1 MMATTPTTTTRATA
15 TTRARPTRSTRATR
29 SIARATRCAR
39 EEVDESSMTSKFRTR
54 DALATATATARACVF
69 AATMAMTTHA
79 DVARAFSGEI
89 ALSDVSYEKTQCPP
103 NQYLPNKGKTLCLKF
118 TATATNA
125 SRKKIESA
133 NVFGFVD
140 DVDGDSAAT
149 VNPDG
154 SSRTVLSAIKGEV
167 PNGTSKVEFIVT
179 VFNDSLEKG
188 PLKLKGFKAV
198 GSVADIDKRF
208 TPFDACEVD
217 PESCYDK

>member
-1 MMATTPTTTTRATA
+1 MTTTARATPTPTTPTPTR
-15 TTRARPTRSTRATR
+15 RTRSTRATA
-29 SIARATRCAR
+29 SIARATRRAR
-39 EEVDESSMTSKFRTR
+39 EEGGEASMTSVVVQRG
-54 DALATATATARACVF
+54 ASATARACVV
-69 AATMAMTTHA
+69 AVTMAMTMHA

-89 ALSDVSYEKTQCPP
+89 VLDDVSYEQTQCPP
-103 NQYLPNKGKTLCLKF
+103 NQYMPSKGKTSCLKF

-133 NVFGFVD
+133 NVFGFVS
-140 DVDGDSAAT
+140 DVDGNSAAT

-167 PNGTSKVEFIVT
+167 PNGTSRVEFIVT
-179 VFNDSLEKG
+179 VFNDSLAKG

-217 PESCYDK
+217 PESCY

>member
-1 MMATTPTTTTRATA
+1 MTPTARATP
-15 TTRARPTRSTRATR
+15 TPRTPTPTRRTRSTRATG
-29 SIARATRCAR
+29 SIARATRGAR
-39 EEVDESSMTSKFRTR
+39 EEGGEASMTSVVMHR
-54 DALATATATARACVF
+54 DASATARACVV
-69 AATMAMTTHA
+69 AVTMAMTMHA

-89 ALSDVSYEKTQCPP
+89 VLDDVSYEQTQCPP
-103 NQYLPNKGKTLCLKF
+103 NQYMPSKGKTSCLKF

-133 NVFGFVD
+133 NVFGFVS
-140 DVDGDSAAT
+140 DVDGNSAAT

-167 PNGTSKVEFIVT
+167 PNGTSRVEFIVT
-179 VFNDSLEKG
+179 VFNDSLAKG

-208 TPFDACEVD
+208 TPFDACEMD
-217 PESCYDK
+217 PESCY

>member
-1 MMATTPTTTTRATA
+1 MTPTARATP
-15 TTRARPTRSTRATR
+15 TPRTPTPTRRTRSTRATG
-29 SIARATRCAR
+29 SIARATRGAR
-39 EEVDESSMTSKFRTR
+39 EEGGEASMTSVVMHR
-54 DALATATATARACVF
+54 DASATARACVV
-69 AATMAMTTHA
+69 AVTMAMTTHA

-89 ALSDVSYEKTQCPP
+89 VLDDVSYEQTQCPP
-103 NQYLPNKGKTLCLKF
+103 NQYMPSKGKTSCLKF

-133 NVFGFVD
+133 NVFGFVS
-140 DVDGDSAAT
+140 DVDGNSAAT

-167 PNGTSKVEFIVT
+167 PNGTSRVEFIVT
-179 VFNDSLEKG
+179 VFNDSLAKG

-208 TPFDACEVD
+208 TPFDACEMD
-217 PESCYDK
+217 PESCY

>member
-1 MMATTPTTTTRATA
+1 MTPTARATP
-15 TTRARPTRSTRATR
+15 TPRTPTPTRRTRSTRATA
-29 SIARATRCAR
+29 SIARATRRAR
-39 EEVDESSMTSKFRTR
+39 EEGGEASMTSVVVQRG
-54 DALATATATARACVF
+54 ASATARACVV
-69 AATMAMTTHA
+69 AVTMAMTTHA

-89 ALSDVSYEKTQCPP
+89 VLDDVSYEQTQCPP
-103 NQYLPNKGKTLCLKF
+103 NQYMPSKGKTSCLKF

-133 NVFGFVD
+133 NVFGFVS
-140 DVDGDSAAT
+140 DVDGNSAAT

-167 PNGTSKVEFIVT
+167 PNGTSRVEFIVT
-179 VFNDSLEKG
+179 VFNDSLAKG

-208 TPFDACEVD
+208 TPFDACEMD
-217 PESCYDK
+217 PESCY

>member
-1 MMATTPTTTTRATA
+1 MVATTPTALTTPTA
-15 TTRARPTRSTRATR
+15 TTRARPTRSTRSTR

-39 EEVDESSMTSKFRTR
+39 EEVVEPSMTSKLCTR
-54 DALATATATARACVF
+54 DALALATATARAGVF

-89 ALSDVSYEKTQCPP
+89 ALNDVSYEKTQCPP
-103 NQYLPNKGKTLCLKF
+103 NQYLPNKGKTSCLKF

-217 PESCYDK
+217 PESCYD

>member
-1 MMATTPTTTTRATA
+1 MTPTARATP
-15 TTRARPTRSTRATR
+15 TPRTPTPTRRTRSTRATA
-29 SIARATRCAR
+29 SIARATRRAR
-39 EEVDESSMTSKFRTR
+39 EEGGEASVTSVVVQRG
-54 DALATATATARACVF
+54 ASATARACVV
-69 AATMAMTTHA
+69 AVTMAMTTHA

-89 ALSDVSYEKTQCPP
+89 VLDDVSYEQTQCPP
-103 NQYLPNKGKTLCLKF
+103 NQYMPSKGKTSCLKF

-133 NVFGFVD
+133 NVFGFVS
-140 DVDGDSAAT
+140 DVDGNSAAT

-167 PNGTSKVEFIVT
+167 PNGTSRVEFIVT
-179 VFNDSLEKG
+179 VFNDSLAKG

-217 PESCYDK
+217 PESCY

>member
-1 MMATTPTTTTRATA
+1 MTTTARATPTPTTPTPTR
-15 TTRARPTRSTRATR
+15 RTRSTRATG
-29 SIARATRCAR
+29 SIARATRGAR
-39 EEVDESSMTSKFRTR
+39 EEGGEASMTSVVVQRG
-54 DALATATATARACVF
+54 ASATARACVV
-69 AATMAMTTHA
+69 AVTMAMTMHA

-89 ALSDVSYEKTQCPP
+89 VLDDVSYEQTQCPP
-103 NQYLPNKGKTLCLKF
+103 NQYMPSKGKTSCLKF

-133 NVFGFVD
+133 NVFGFVS
-140 DVDGDSAAT
+140 DVDGNSAAT

-167 PNGTSKVEFIVT
+167 PNGTSRVEFIVT
-179 VFNDSLEKG
+179 VFNDSLAKG

-217 PESCYDK
+217 PESCY

>member
-1 MMATTPTTTTRATA
+1 MTPTARATP
-15 TTRARPTRSTRATR
+15 TPPTPRPTRRTRSTRATD
-29 SIARATRCAR
+29 SIARATRRAR
-39 EEVDESSMTSKFRTR
+39 EEGGEASMTSVVVQRG
-54 DALATATATARACVF
+54 ASATARACVV
-69 AATMAMTTHA
+69 AVTMAMTTHA

-89 ALSDVSYEKTQCPP
+89 VLDDVSYEQTQCPP
-103 NQYLPNKGKTLCLKF
+103 NQYMPSKGKTSCLKF

-133 NVFGFVD
+133 NVFGFVS
-140 DVDGDSAAT
+140 DVDGNSAAT

-167 PNGTSKVEFIVT
+167 PNGTSRVEFIVT
-179 VFNDSLEKG
+179 VFNDSLAKG

-217 PESCYDK
+217 PESCY

>member
-1 MMATTPTTTTRATA
+1 MVVTT
-15 TTRARPTRSTRATR
+15 
-29 SIARATRCAR
+29 
-39 EEVDESSMTSKFRTR
+39 VDV
-54 DALATATATARACVF
+54 AV
-69 AATMAMTTHA
+69 TMAMTTHA

-89 ALSDVSYEKTQCPP
+89 VLDDVSYEQTQCPP
-103 NQYLPNKGKTLCLKF
+103 NQYMPSKGKTSCLKF

-133 NVFGFVD
+133 NVFGFVS
-140 DVDGDSAAT
+140 DVDGNSAAT

-167 PNGTSKVEFIVT
+167 PNGTSRVEFIVT
-179 VFNDSLEKG
+179 VFNDSLAKG

-208 TPFDACEVD
+208 TPFDACEMD
-217 PESCYDK
+217 PESCY

>member
-1 MMATTPTTTTRATA
+1 MTTTARATPTPTTPTPTR
-15 TTRARPTRSTRATR
+15 RTRSTRATG
-29 SIARATRCAR
+29 SIARATRGAR
-39 EEVDESSMTSKFRTR
+39 EEGGEASMTSVVMHR
-54 DALATATATARACVF
+54 DASATARACVV
-69 AATMAMTTHA
+69 AVTMAMTTHA

-89 ALSDVSYEKTQCPP
+89 VLDDVSYEQTQCPP
-103 NQYLPNKGKTLCLKF
+103 NQYMPSKGKTSCLKF

-133 NVFGFVD
+133 NVFGFVS
-140 DVDGDSAAT
+140 DVDGNSAAT

-167 PNGTSKVEFIVT
+167 PNGTSRVEFIVT
-179 VFNDSLEKG
+179 VFNDSLAKG

-217 PESCYDK
+217 PESCY

>member
-1 MMATTPTTTTRATA
+1 
-15 TTRARPTRSTRATR
+15 
-29 SIARATRCAR
+29 
-39 EEVDESSMTSKFRTR
+39 MTSVVMHR
-54 DALATATATARACVF
+54 DASATARACVG
-69 AATMAMTTHA
+69 AVTIAMTTHA

-89 ALSDVSYEKTQCPP
+89 VLDDVSYEQTQCPP
-103 NQYLPNKGKTLCLKF
+103 NQYMPSKGKTSCLKF

-133 NVFGFVD
+133 NVFGFVS
-140 DVDGDSAAT
+140 DVDGNSAAT

-167 PNGTSKVEFIVT
+167 PNGTSRVEFIVT
-179 VFNDSLEKG
+179 VFNDSLAEG

-217 PESCYDK
+217 PESCY

>member
-1 MMATTPTTTTRATA
+1 
-15 TTRARPTRSTRATR
+15 
-29 SIARATRCAR
+29 
-39 EEVDESSMTSKFRTR
+39 MTSVVMHR
-54 DALATATATARACVF
+54 DASTTARACVV
-69 AATMAMTTHA
+69 AVTMVMTTHA

-89 ALSDVSYEKTQCPP
+89 VLDDVSYEQTRCPP
-103 NQYLPNKGKTLCLKF
+103 NQYVPSKGKTSCLKF

-133 NVFGFVD
+133 NVFGFVN

-167 PNGTSKVEFIVT
+167 PNGTSRVEFIVT
-179 VFNDSLEKG
+179 VFNDSLAKG
-188 PLKLKGFKAV
+188 PLKLRGFKAV

-217 PESCYDK
+217 PESCY

>member
-1 MMATTPTTTTRATA
+1 MTPTARATP
-15 TTRARPTRSTRATR
+15 TPRTPTPTRRTRSTRATA
-29 SIARATRCAR
+29 SIARATRRAR
-39 EEVDESSMTSKFRTR
+39 EEGGEASVTSVVVQRG
-54 DALATATATARACVF
+54 ASATARACVV
-69 AATMAMTTHA
+69 AVTMAMTTHA

-89 ALSDVSYEKTQCPP
+89 VLDDVSYEQTQCPP
-103 NQYLPNKGKTLCLKF
+103 NQYMPSKGKTSCLKF

-133 NVFGFVD
+133 NVFGFVS
-140 DVDGDSAAT
+140 DVDGNSAAT

-167 PNGTSKVEFIVT
+167 PNGTSRVEFIVT
-179 VFNDSLEKG
+179 VFNDSLAKG

-208 TPFDACEVD
+208 TPFDACEMD
-217 PESCYDK
+217 PESCY

>member
-1 MMATTPTTTTRATA
+1 MVATTPTALTTPTA
-15 TTRARPTRSTRATR
+15 TTRARPTRSTR

-39 EEVDESSMTSKFRTR
+39 EEVVEPSMTSKLCTR
-54 DALATATATARACVF
+54 DALAPATATARAGVF
-69 AATMAMTTHA
+69 IVAATMAMTTHA

-89 ALSDVSYEKTQCPP
+89 ALNDVSYEKTQCPP
-103 NQYLPNKGKTLCLKF
+103 NQYLPNKGKTSCLKF

-217 PESCYDK
+217 PESCYD

>member
-1 MMATTPTTTTRATA
+1 MTPTARATP
-15 TTRARPTRSTRATR
+15 TPRTPTPPPRTRSTRATA
-29 SIARATRCAR
+29 SIARATRRAR
-39 EEVDESSMTSKFRTR
+39 EEGGEASMTSVVVQRG
-54 DALATATATARACVF
+54 ASATARACVV
-69 AATMAMTTHA
+69 AVTMAMTTHA

-89 ALSDVSYEKTQCPP
+89 VLDDVSYEQTQCPP
-103 NQYLPNKGKTLCLKF
+103 NQYMPSKGKTSCLKF

-133 NVFGFVD
+133 NVFGFVS
-140 DVDGDSAAT
+140 DVDGNSAAT

-167 PNGTSKVEFIVT
+167 PNGTSRVEFIVT
-179 VFNDSLEKG
+179 VFNDSLAKG

-208 TPFDACEVD
+208 TPFDACEMD
-217 PESCYDK
+217 PESCY

>member
-1 MMATTPTTTTRATA
+1 
-15 TTRARPTRSTRATR
+15 
-29 SIARATRCAR
+29 
-39 EEVDESSMTSKFRTR
+39 MTSVVVQRG
-54 DALATATATARACVF
+54 ASATARACVV
-69 AATMAMTTHA
+69 AVTMAMTTHA

-89 ALSDVSYEKTQCPP
+89 VLDDVSYEQTQCPP
-103 NQYLPNKGKTLCLKF
+103 NQYMPSKGKTSCLKF
-118 TATATNA
+118 TAAATNA

-133 NVFGFVD
+133 NVFGFVN

-167 PNGTSKVEFIVT
+167 PNGTSRVEFIVT
-179 VFNDSLEKG
+179 VFNDSLAKG

-208 TPFDACEVD
+208 TPFDACEMD
-217 PESCYDK
+217 PESCY